1 MEEKELSVIENKD
14 VATQPVGDFPTRD
27 LAKIMKASSP
37 YDTILDSLA
46 VQDKY
51 IYTPDGIPIRVDR
64 MTYIANFLTQNI
76 IEQQTEEV
84 PEYDEESGE
93 MKPKQIQKEVMNMAY
108 MKALNDFLKLK
119 PKEEEK
125 DNTQQHKLDTIIAM
139 LLSKRGKGDDGI
151 EELIAKKI
159 KDMNLDV
166 EQKE

>member
-37 YDTILDSLA
+37 YDTILDTLA

-93 MKPKQIQKEVMNMAY
+93 MKPRQIQKEVMNMAY

>member
-37 YDTILDSLA
+37 YDTILDTLA

-93 MKPKQIQKEVMNMAY
+93 MKPRQIQKEVMNMAY

-159 KDMNLDV
+159 KDMNLEV

>member
-159 KDMNLDV
+159 KDMNIEV

>member
-93 MKPKQIQKEVMNMAY
+93 MKPRQIQKEVMNMAY

>member
-93 MKPKQIQKEVMNMAY
+93 MKQKQIQKEVMNMAY

-159 KDMNLDV
+159 KDMNIEV

>member
-37 YDTILDSLA
+37 YDTILDTLA

-93 MKPKQIQKEVMNMAY
+93 MKPRQIQKEVMNMAY

-159 KDMNLDV
+159 KDMNIEV

>member
-1 MEEKELSVIENKD
+1 MEEKELSLIENKD

-93 MKPKQIQKEVMNMAY
+93 MKPRQIQKEVMNMAY

-159 KDMNLDV
+159 KDMNIEV

>member
-1 MEEKELSVIENKD
+1 MEEKELSVIENKE

-159 KDMNLDV
+159 KDMNIEV

>member
-93 MKPKQIQKEVMNMAY
+93 MKPRQIQKEVMNMAY

-159 KDMNLDV
+159 KDMNIEV

>member
-1 MEEKELSVIENKD
+1 MEEKELSVIENKE

-93 MKPKQIQKEVMNMAY
+93 MKPRQIQKEVMNMAY

-159 KDMNLDV
+159 KDMNLEV

>member
-37 YDTILDSLA
+37 YDTVLDSLA

-159 KDMNLDV
+159 KDMNLEV

>member
-76 IEQQTEEV
+76 IEQQTEEI

>member
-159 KDMNLDV
+159 KDMNLEV